1 MIVKF
6 YLWKY
11 RFCNSAGNACVPTN
25 AKDPQPRKAVG
36 DLLAEDEG
44 FDLIK
49 ERLRQAVAGSA
60 HSRRIYIGSNPL
72 PQQIKQQIPGWVSA
86 VFGRG

>member
-49 ERLRQAVAGSA
+49 ERLRQAVAGGA

-72 PQQIKQQIPGWVSA
+72 TNTSQDHRLSRWLAQA
-86 VFGRG
+86 L

>member
-44 FDLIK
+44 FEFRYRCLLVARTPFLVSLSSDIFLKLFIK
-49 ERLRQAVAGSA
+49 YHKKHMVSSA
-60 HSRRIYIGSNPL
+60 
-72 PQQIKQQIPGWVSA
+72 
-86 VFGRG
+86 